1 MQIIYHY
8 HPITREYT
16 GSSLADRS
24 PADKTEV
31 YLVPAF
37 ATTIEPPSQIE
48 GKIRTFTNDS
58 WEYFDIPTPQT
69 IPEPTE
75 EEIVQM
81 QINEIQRELENLDNY
96 MTRPVENQIKFLMT
110 TGYEPYQKE
119 LDVIARKEELR
130 EQLQNLE

>member
-8 HPITREYT
+8 SPITHEYT

-31 YLVPAF
+31 YLIPAF
-37 ATTIEPPSQIE
+37 ATTIEPPEQIE

-69 IPEPTE
+69 IPPPTE
-75 EEIVQM
+75 EEILQM
-81 QINEIQRELENLDNY
+81 QINEIQRELENLDSVVPRILEDIIAQSNF
-96 MTRPVENQIKFLMT
+96 TIHQSK
-110 TGYEPYQKE
+110 
-119 LDVIARKEELR
+119 LDVIARKVELR
-130 EQLQNLE
+130 EQLSNLTA